1 MKKRIIT
8 IILCMAMA
16 VGSLSFTGC
25 GNYDMGNNTNAETVS
40 SNHESVEKDDL
51 LQNNQSSIS
60 EVENNTV
67 SGQKKDQLDYI
78 QAEYQIIDTINLS
91 ATADQ
96 THSGAD
102 TRENTTNL
110 NTENDKHSD
119 AYDNRGRDDMLQA
132 LTASLFGIA
141 GAVDVDT
148 ARNSG
153 FFNEANG
160 ECVLE
165 PVPFVGVPCMDQAG
179 NTLGEVAPIFRNV
192 FEDGRLNDFFVY
204 KPTYELANVD
214 GETEKWYKFTWKA
227 DADTVLDGIYAESY
241 LQEVAGRKSEMRKAI
256 QEANNGSEAV
266 TLLVSPE
273 TVAKCMD
280 RYNSDSEYWFAF
292 CNLEDYNADSWTYDL
307 IYNDVRYS
315 STVTND
321 DVKVSNEIDGT
332 LQMIVM
338 EQWYSDMLVDQNAD
352 LTTNEEAF
360 EGNDKHESIAYSEE
374 RMLKLKQN

>member
-1 MKKRIIT
+1 MN
-8 IILCMAMA
+8 
-16 VGSLSFTGC
+16 F
-25 GNYDMGNNTNAETVS
+25 
-40 SNHESVEKDDL
+40 
-51 LQNNQSSIS
+51 
-60 EVENNTV
+60 
-67 SGQKKDQLDYI
+67 
-78 QAEYQIIDTINLS
+78 S
-91 ATADQ
+91 ATVVQ
-96 THSGAD
+96 TESGTD
-102 TRENTTNL
+102 IQENITNL
-110 NTENDKHSD
+110 NTENDKNLD

-148 ARNSG
+148 ARDSV

-165 PVPFVGVPCMDQAG
+165 PVPFVGVHCMDQAG

-192 FEDGRLNDFFVY
+192 FEDGILNDFFVY
-204 KPTYELANVD
+204 KLTYELVNVD
-214 GETEKWYKFTWKA
+214 GEAEKWYKFTWKA

-256 QEANNGSEAV
+256 KEANNGSEVV
-266 TLLVSPE
+266 TLLILPE
-273 TVAKCMD
+273 TVAKCLD

-292 CNLEDYNADSWTYDL
+292 NDLEDYNADSWTYDL

-321 DVKVSNEIDGT
+321 DVKFSTGIDGT
-332 LQMIVM
+332 QQTVVM
-338 EQWYSDMLVDQNAD
+338 EQWYSDMLVDQNED

-374 RMLKLKQN
+374 RMLKLRQN